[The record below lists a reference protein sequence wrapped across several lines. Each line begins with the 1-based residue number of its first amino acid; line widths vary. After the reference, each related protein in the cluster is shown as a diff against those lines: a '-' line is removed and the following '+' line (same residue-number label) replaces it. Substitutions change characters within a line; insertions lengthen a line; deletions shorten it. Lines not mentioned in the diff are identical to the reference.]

1 MIATVVMMGSAMAQT
16 PAATATTAA
25 KAETAKVAAKAETKV
40 AEVKADA
47 KAAAPHLRRPAL
59 SAAPRNTAAL
69 PVRCRRH
76 RRRRADLAAGGLRRR
91 LTMIPG

>member
-1 MIATVVMMGSAMAQT
+1 MAQT

-47 KAAAPHLRRPAL
+47 KQQRLSLRLLLHPPA
-59 SAAPRNTAAL
+59 RK
-69 PVRCRRH
+69 R
-76 RRRRADLAAGGLRRR
+76 
-91 LTMIPG
+91 M